1 MKLILTAEVDHLGT
15 AGDTVEV
22 KDGYGR
28 NFLLP
33 RGLAIVATKGA
44 ERQAD
49 GIRRAREIKTVRGI
63 EHANEL
69 KTALEGLGSVD
80 LPARTASDTGKL
92 FGSITAAD
100 VVGAIKKAGGPNL
113 DKRTVQLPKGHIKTL
128 GTHPIAVRLH
138 PDVDAAVSV
147 NVVAEAVDAAV
158 NWRREGHIG
167 LHVAV
172 AVFLANC
179 YGSYPPSEA
188 NLPLTWAAQPRNTT
202 RPKAQPGPTR
212 R

>member
-49 GIRRAREIKTVRGI
+49 EIRRAREIKTVRGL

-80 LPARTASDTGKL
+80 LPVRTASDTGKL
-92 FGSITAAD
+92 FGSVTAAD

-113 DKRTVQLPKGHIKTL
+113 DKRTVQLPKAHIKTTRHSSDR
-128 GTHPIAVRLH
+128 G
-138 PDVDAAVSV
+138 AAAPRGGRRRVG
-147 NVVAEAVDAAV
+147 ERRRRGIDTAV
-158 NWRREGHIG
+158 N
-167 LHVAV
+167 
-172 AVFLANC
+172 
-179 YGSYPPSEA
+179 S
-188 NLPLTWAAQPRNTT
+188 
-202 RPKAQPGPTR
+202 PG
-212 R
+212 